1 MIYLFKIANLFV
13 HQPNS
18 VKLVAVTFFI
28 PTQSWLI
35 KRQSCHHIKT
45 SQLICRANQLTGFYM
60 IATLAFNELSK
71 FFMPFL
77 FHIRNYSSEVR
88 TIQRCEVN
96 LNIILSRVNYF
107 RYQTWHSILVLLYTP
122 SAKQNKIGW
131 MLTRE

>member
-35 KRQSCHHIKT
+35 KRQSCHHIET

-60 IATLAFNELSK
+60 VATLALNELQVDSGRQK
-71 FFMPFL
+71 K
-77 FHIRNYSSEVR
+77 
-88 TIQRCEVN
+88 
-96 LNIILSRVNYF
+96 
-107 RYQTWHSILVLLYTP
+107 LVLFASMKAL
-122 SAKQNKIGW
+122 
-131 MLTRE
+131 